1 LTGEIGRYEVALQGK
16 KHIKR
21 FLGFVF
27 GGSVLEGHFPLFA
40 FFFAVNGLD
49 LV

>member
-27 GGSVLEGHFPLFA
+27 GSGVLEGNFPFLP
-40 FFFAVNGLD
+40 FFFCF
-49 LV
+49 